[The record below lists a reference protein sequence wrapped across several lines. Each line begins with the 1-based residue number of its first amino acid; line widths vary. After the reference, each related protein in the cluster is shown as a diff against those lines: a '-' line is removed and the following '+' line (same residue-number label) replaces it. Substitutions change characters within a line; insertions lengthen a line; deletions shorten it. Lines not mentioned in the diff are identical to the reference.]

1 MKTSTQGFRKQQFRG
16 ENSSL
21 NKTVMS
27 PFYKTTNSSFLKTDS
42 NEIDPN
48 ITINDSKSLN
58 TSNIDG
64 MGLMMN
70 PFDIK
75 IKKKKRS

>member
-1 MKTSTQGFRKQQFRG
+1 M
-16 ENSSL
+16 L
-21 NKTVMS
+21 
-27 PFYKTTNSSFLKTDS
+27 PFYKTTNNSFLKTDM
-42 NEIDPN
+42 NEADHSTTEN
-48 ITINDSKSLN
+48 RSLN

-64 MGLMMN
+64 IGLLVN